1 MTLLEM
7 HYTSAEH
14 GLGGSPGFQF
24 VQLSAGLD
32 PGICRQVE
40 SLLAYEP
47 PRTAPSQ
54 PTPAQIADFP
64 IALSHTLLTGGAA
77 LLCHA
82 AYTGTDYSG
91 RFGNFYA
98 HALYLPG
105 GPGDLGPVL
114 PIDTWVSASWR
125 TGPPAVAMPAANR
138 MEPGEAITRETL
150 LAFTRQRHDQLAAV
164 LTDIMNSFGRRG
176 PQVVLAEDQSEA
188 VAQWIAVAC
197 RSLPP
202 ALARRL
208 TFTTYTRRPHQSSH
222 QVIGIT
228 PGADFSFT
236 HTELTAQ
243 YRVYAEPGR
252 SSPWAEPM
260 PWAATAAAI
269 WLDGRPELFDEA
281 YADVTVPDDGP
292 KGEWAD
298 TLAGQLAATALA
310 AEADLPQA
318 ATVAAVAWA
327 TAHTGAQRTPSFW
340 PGLAVGIARS
350 SGQIPVSDLGR
361 LCRAAESLHSAE
373 VATPLLAAYLSRLP
387 SEITTGAAPDLS
399 TIEWMTGR
407 LRGDSDLA
415 REARVRERLE
425 AAFSADLPVDR
436 ALLLLKIADAAGIE
450 DLGQAA
456 ETVLGPALLAEG
468 NAAVEAAA
476 FLNVTANTS
485 LLIRVLDFLEDAA
498 RQSSG
503 RAAARLIQGAGG
515 HWLLAADLGD
525 FPLLSTAA
533 RLAVERDPNRVTAF
547 RRAAALLPASAPQDL
562 RYAYRLVWPD
572 QPPSPA
578 EACELLAG
586 EFALPIWEVP
596 EIADAFVDLIRRAP
610 VIDPETIRL
619 ADLLRTRVT
628 PPDPRD
634 RILLDLVAT
643 TGWLREAASQ
653 PWDAGLAQE
662 IPRMAIGMLAAWPY
676 AGRHRDAAA
685 DALLALLVAPARLAR
700 ADRTEQAELHELASS
715 GDSNLIGAYGT
726 RASQSLAGELSGS
739 PELHASCFVLWRLE
753 YGRPGDETWPAI
765 QRSLMNDLL
774 APAARK
780 MDDRAREMTAHLI
793 EARVP
798 GLSNEWL
805 QLTQP
810 RGPMMRL
817 SWSRFLYRR
826 TQ

>member
-24 VQLSAGLD
+24 VQLSSGLD

-47 PRTAPSQ
+47 PRSAPSQ

-64 IALSHTLLTGGAA
+64 IALSYTLLTGEAA
-77 LLCHA
+77 VLCRA
-82 AYTGTDYSG
+82 TYTGTDYSG

-114 PIDTWVSASWR
+114 PIDTWASASWR
-125 TGPPAVAMPAANR
+125 TRPPAAAILAANR

-176 PQVVLAEDQSEA
+176 PQVVLAEDQSDA

-197 RSLPP
+197 RSLPH

-208 TFTTYTRRPHQSSH
+208 TFTTYTRRPYQSSH

-243 YRVYAEPGR
+243 YRVHAEPGR

-281 YADVTVPDDGP
+281 YADVAVPDDGP
-292 KGEWAD
+292 EEEWAD

-310 AEADLPQA
+310 AKTDLPQA
-318 ATVAAVAWA
+318 ATAAAAAWA
-327 TAHTGAQRTPSFW
+327 TVHIGARRTPSFW
-340 PGLAVGIARS
+340 PGLAAGIARS
-350 SGQIPVSDLGR
+350 SGQIPVSVLGR
-361 LCRAAESLHSAE
+361 LCRAAESLHPAE
-373 VATPLLAAYLSRLP
+373 VTTPLLAAYLSRLP
-387 SEITTGAAPDLS
+387 GEIATDAAPDLS
-399 TIEWMTGR
+399 TIRWMTWR
-407 LRGDSDLA
+407 LRGDPDLA
-415 REARVRERLE
+415 QEARVRDRLQ

-436 ALLLLKIADAAGIE
+436 ALLLLEIADAAGLE
-450 DLGQAA
+450 DLGRAA

-476 FLNVTANTS
+476 FLSATANTS
-485 LLIRVLDFLEDAA
+485 LLARVLDFLEDAA

-503 RAAARLIQGAGG
+503 RAAARLVRGAGG

-547 RRAAALLPASAPQDL
+547 RRAAALLPASDPHDL
-562 RYAYRLVWPD
+562 RYAFRLVWPD

-619 ADLLRTRVT
+619 ADLLRTRVI
-628 PPDPRD
+628 PPDSRD

-653 PWDAGLAQE
+653 PGDAGLAQE

-676 AGRHRDAAA
+676 PGQHRDAAA
-685 DALLALLVAPARLAR
+685 DALLALLVAPVRLTR
-700 ADRTEQAELHELASS
+700 ADRTEHAELHELATS
-715 GDSNLIGAYGT
+715 GDSNLIGAYGA
-726 RASQSLAGELSGS
+726 RASQSLARELSGS

-753 YGRPGDETWPAI
+753 YGRPDDETWPSI

-774 APAARK
+774 VPAARK

-793 EARVP
+793 EARVS
-798 GLSNEWL
+798 GLGNEWL